1 MGIEAIKTSTPA
13 PCRKYLKDA
22 FSLLMTGTED
32 EVISYIEECREKFK
46 SLPPEEVAFPRS
58 VSQIDKWKS
67 SSDMYNK
74 GCPIH
79 VRGAILYNHWT
90 RKKKLNNKYAS
101 IQSGEK
107 IKFCYL
113 KTPNWMHENVISF
126 IQDFPTELELNKH
139 VDYELQF
146 NKSFMEPIKVILDCI
161 GWQTERTNTLDS
173 FFA

>member
-1 MGIEAIKTSTPA
+1 MCI
-13 PCRKYLKDA
+13 RD
-22 FSLLMTGTED
+22 
-32 EVISYIEECREKFK
+32 R
-46 SLPPEEVAFPRS
+46 
-58 VSQIDKWKS
+58 
-67 SSDMYNK
+67 MYNK

-90 RKKKLNNKYAS
+90 KKKNLDNKYAA
-101 IQSGEK
+101 IQNGEK

-126 IQDFPTELELNKH
+126 IQDFPTELELNKF

-146 NKSFMEPIKVILDCI
+146 NKSFIEPIKVILDCI
-161 GWQTERTNTLDS
+161 GWETERRNTLDS

>member
-1 MGIEAIKTSTPA
+1 MSGF
-13 PCRKYLKDA
+13 RL
-22 FSLLMTGTED
+22 F
-32 EVISYIEECREKFK
+32 
-46 SLPPEEVAFPRS
+46 
-58 VSQIDKWKS
+58 WK
-67 SSDMYNK
+67 
-74 GCPIH
+74 
-79 VRGAILYNHWT
+79 LYT
-90 RKKKLNNKYAS
+90 KKKLNNKYAA

-126 IQDFPTELELNKH
+126 IQDFPTELDLNKY

-161 GWQTERTNTLDS
+161 GWETERRNTLDS